1 MWQARNYK
9 TDLIPFHIKFVKT
22 YLYVNYL
29 KFQSARVT
37 SHHSAFLGSRP
48 TISHT
53 FLALPTQWMSSP
65 SKKWERG
72 VRPRLHFLVFVLG
85 VFQTE
90 RPMKERIFFLVLGL
104 LSFGFRLLF
113 FLLFKA
119 DYRSFPNRQIL
130 VQNPQLKHQNNVWN
144 LLIIKKL
151 IIKAPERRQ
160 WYPSH
165 VFFVNLGRFLTLF
178 YNFHF

>member
-1 MWQARNYK
+1 MVHFKAIFCILLQ
-9 TDLIPFHIKFVKT
+9 
-22 YLYVNYL
+22 L
-29 KFQSARVT
+29 KSRSARGA
-37 SHHSAFLGSRP
+37 SHHPVFMGSRP